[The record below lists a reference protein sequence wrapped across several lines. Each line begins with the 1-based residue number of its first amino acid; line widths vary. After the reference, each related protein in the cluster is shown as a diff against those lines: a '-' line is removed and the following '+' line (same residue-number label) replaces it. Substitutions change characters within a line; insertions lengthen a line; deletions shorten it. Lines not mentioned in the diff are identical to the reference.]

1 MSDSMDLLFK
11 IKADKEDAS
20 KKLEEVQGDVRKF
33 RQEIINLTEELA
45 KEKKLNVNTEKIAE
59 LEGKLKNANTA
70 MSESK
75 EVMGLLRDEANAL
88 AEDEKK
94 AADGLK
100 DFANIENLKN
110 VAQAFSQ
117 IGEQAK
123 ELGKTLISEAEEG
136 KHFEQEIR
144 NLSTSTKEAEQS
156 LAEMKQFSDNNKIL
170 DDEDVLKVGAEL
182 VKFKL
187 NIKDTLPLL
196 AQFAEAHQEN
206 ITVPADVVIKSLSG
220 MRGGLQQLA
229 SQYGATKEIL
239 TEYGAAVLA
248 SGELDKDAAET
259 KQAVIAW
266 MKDQKGEYTEL
277 TKSTMEYER
286 SVGDLREAVGE
297 QLIPMQIEL
306 NKKLLEGIEYFNSWS
321 DSSKKAAISIAGL
334 SVAGLAIGG
343 TLAGVALSMA
353 SVVASSVSLI
363 TAIGGTAGLT
373 NLFVVGRSA
382 VLGYTQA
389 LVIWAES
396 ITASI
401 LGLGAFTLALGA
413 VAVAAAVAGAAIV
426 KMNADMENLKNQD
439 YIDGLQDSAKALQD
453 LKKWYSEVTSATEAY
468 GLMQQKGIENILKE
482 KDGHEQVKEVV
493 KALALEQRKLE
504 DQRTEHQKLAIEYA
518 KDTSEEG
525 KKKLADQIAIISYLN
540 GTIVKLKGEKDAA
553 NEATKAYDAKA
564 NAANGGSLSIGGAVT
579 DTQLSDEIKRQNLL
593 TETKKQSYDEQIR
606 NLQNFLTSYSSTEM
620 QRMTLE
626 KEILDIQ
633 AKQGK
638 EAGQIQKDNLNDQK
652 DNWNTFIDG
661 LKVALAAG
669 VMSQQQYND
678 AIAEY
683 LFENAN
689 NLQNNTDL
697 KMQIEKEYY
706 AGVNK
711 LQKDQEREEKK
722 RESERKKAASEEKRE
737 DDERY
742 KRKIQAQAAEL
753 DAEGKTV
760 EAKKKLLKIQ
770 EKDMRDK
777 GLAEIE
783 ITEWK
788 NAEIA
793 KIDKEAAEKKE
804 KLDQEKLAKTIEIEK
819 QIVELRVKNA
829 EKEIEIE
836 KSNIEIKKLA
846 ALKMGQDK
854 ISIEQQ
860 YQRDLHALELR
871 SIDNFKEIEVEK
883 TKAALL
889 ELDKKKVEWQK
900 SGIDQVTIE
909 KNVAQQLKNIQSDV
923 TSDFLNKEKEKR
935 QAIQDTYDAIQEI
948 DKKLAANKE
957 AQANLDS
964 SMSSTGGTSPLQTME
979 QAFGKADSKGYT
991 DSLVSQW
998 EEQKKLKDEE
1008 NSLLS
1013 QKLKLESDLI
1023 SQNNELIKLKDI
1035 EAQATKSLASLLDNA
1050 SGSIS
1055 NFSNSLA
1062 NFNPSG
1068 SNTSP
1073 GNNQSPG
1080 NNTGNGT
1087 PQNLNISDNDKKGLG
1102 DFFSFVSDF
1111 QKSQTGGNRGSG
1123 SMGNMPGSGQGLGGN
1138 LPSAAFDDP
1147 VNDNAGIALGED
1159 ISKSILKNYSDM
1171 LKNVFAGS
1179 VKGLQSFANNITN
1192 VNSSQSQTQNTN
1204 YYMGGFNV
1212 NNAPDNVKQ
1221 GAKDTVSW
1229 AMMQKY
1235 VKGR

>member
-75 EVMGLLRDEANAL
+75 KVMGLLRDEANAL

-156 LAEMKQFSDNNKIL
+156 LTEMKQFSDNNKIL

-182 VKFKL
+182 IKFKL

-306 NKKLLEGIEYFNSWS
+306 NKKLIEGIEYFNSWS

-363 TAIGGTAGLT
+363 TAIGGTTGLT

-382 VLGYTQA
+382 ILGYTQA
-389 LVIWAES
+389 LVTWAEG

-401 LGLGAFTLALGA
+401 LGLGAFTLTLGA

-453 LKKWYSEVTSATEAY
+453 LKKWYPEVTSATEAY

-482 KDGHEQVKEVV
+482 KDGHEQVKEVI
-493 KALALEQRKLE
+493 KSLALEQRKLE

-540 GTIVKLKGEKDAA
+540 ETIVKLKGEKDEA

-593 TETKKQSYDEQIR
+593 TETKKQSYDEQ
-606 NLQNFLTSYSSTEM
+606 
-620 QRMTLE
+620 
-626 KEILDIQ
+626 
-633 AKQGK
+633 
-638 EAGQIQKDNLNDQK
+638 
-652 DNWNTFIDG
+652 
-661 LKVALAAG
+661 
-669 VMSQQQYND
+669 
-678 AIAEY
+678 
-683 LFENAN
+683 
-689 NLQNNTDL
+689 
-697 KMQIEKEYY
+697 
-706 AGVNK
+706 
-711 LQKDQEREEKK
+711 
-722 RESERKKAASEEKRE
+722 
-737 DDERY
+737 

-753 DAEGKTV
+753 DAEGKTT
-760 EAKKKLLKIQ
+760 EAKKKLLEIQ

-777 GLAEIE
+777 NLTEVEIN
-783 ITEWK
+783 EWK
-788 NAEIA
+788 NSEIA
-793 KIDKEAAEKKE
+793 KIDVEAAKKKD

-829 EKEIEIE
+829 EKEVEIE

-846 ALKMGQDK
+846 ALKTGQDK

-871 SIDNFKEIEVEK
+871 SIDNFKETEAEK

-1023 SQNNELIKLKDI
+1023 SQNKELIKLKDI
-1035 EAQATKSLASLLDNA
+1035 EAQATKSLASSLDNA

-1073 GNNQSPG
+1073 GNNQSSG
-1080 NNTGNGT
+1080 NNTSTDTDTTSPGDKNST
-1087 PQNLNISDNDKKGLG
+1087 FSDNDKKGLG

-1111 QKSQTGGNRGSG
+1111 QKSQTGGNKGSG

-1235 VKGR
+1235 VKR